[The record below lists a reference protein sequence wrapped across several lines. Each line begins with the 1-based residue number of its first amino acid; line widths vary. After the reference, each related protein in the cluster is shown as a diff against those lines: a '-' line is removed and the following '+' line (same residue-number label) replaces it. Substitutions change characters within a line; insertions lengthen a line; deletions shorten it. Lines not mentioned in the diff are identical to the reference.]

1 MTTTTT
7 PVIRY
12 RTCEGCERCKVDPY
26 VPHYNCLYGGNA
38 TGHSAA
44 HCTADSCY

>member
-1 MTTTTT
+1 MTTSTT

-26 VPHYNCLYGGNA
+26 VPHYSCLYNGNA
-38 TGHSAA
+38 VGHSEA
-44 HCTADSCY
+44 HCTASACY